1 MKQLLFL
8 ILVFGSSLGFSKE
21 CRFSS
26 EKRDLAITLT
36 KSKEELLLTELDDMK
51 NLFPF
56 NEKLNPEDPSLCIE
70 TIAKKQQDEF
80 IKSQDL
86 INLKPKDNSPPFDFF
101 SQ

>member
-21 CRFSS
+21 CRFPNK
-26 EKRDLAITLT
+26 KRDLGITPT
-36 KSKEELLLTELDDMK
+36 RSKEELLLTELDDMK

-56 NEKLNPEDPSLCIE
+56 NEKLSPEDPSLCVE
-70 TIAKKQQDEF
+70 SIAKKQQDEF

-86 INLKPKDNSPPFDFF
+86 MDLKPKDKR
-101 SQ
+101 